1 MDYYVFDS
9 NYTPLGILSSPT
21 SVDYIEKYN
30 GLGTFEVHIPID
42 ENNIALLQTD
52 NVILFDKDRGIA
64 GVIADIDSTQSAD
77 SPEITLKGNLNEEML
92 YRRICW
98 GLFEST
104 GTPQQ
109 IIHSMV
115 NANIISPTD
124 ANRKIADIV
133 LGVDTLDDQ
142 DNLVYQN
149 TGGVVGEN
157 IENIASSN
165 AFGFRLVYD
174 PVEKQSILQL
184 YKGTN
189 RTINQRIV
197 PPAIFSSVEYE
208 NILSSKYTLATQDMR
223 NVALVAGEGEGL
235 DRKTVQ
241 VGTATGK
248 ARKEYFVDARDLQS
262 INSDGMSITTE
273 EYTAMLTQR
282 GTEKLSDL
290 RTSQSFDCTI
300 NTNGN
305 IRYNEDYFLGDTV
318 TIRDESLQIQLDAT
332 ISEVEH
338 AVTATGEEL
347 YITFGFGPLTF
358 VKKLKV
364 KGV

>member
-9 NYTPLGILSSPT
+9 DYTPLGILSSPT

-42 ENNIALLQTD
+42 ENNITLLQTD

-64 GVIADIDSTQSAD
+64 GVIANISSTQSAD

-98 GLFEST
+98 GLFETT

-115 NANIISPTD
+115 NTNIISPTD
-124 ANRKIADIV
+124 ENRKIPDIV
-133 LGVDTLDDQ
+133 LGTDTLAEQ
-142 DNLVYQN
+142 DSLVYQN

-157 IENIASSN
+157 IENLASSN
-165 AFGFRLVYD
+165 AFGFRLIYD
-174 PVEKQSILQL
+174 PVQKQSILQL
-184 YKGTN
+184 YKGTD
-189 RTINQRIV
+189 RTINQRVV
-197 PPAIFSSVEYE
+197 PPAIFSVEYE
-208 NILSSKYTLATQDMR
+208 NILSSEYTLATQDMR

-235 DRKTVQ
+235 DRKTAQ

-262 INSDGMSITTE
+262 TNSDGMSITPE

-290 RTSQSFDCTI
+290 RTSQSFDCSI

-305 IRYNEDYFLGDTV
+305 IRYNEDYFLGDIV
-318 TIRDESLQIQLDAT
+318 TIRDELLQIQLDAT

-338 AVTATGEEL
+338 AVTSTGEEL